1 MYEDRFNAFL
11 RSGDTL
17 QVYEG
22 ERLVFSSDKDRL
34 LPLLEYIGQSA
45 VSPRAVLIFDKIT
58 GNAAALLSVKA
69 GGRQVF
75 SPMGSQLAVET
86 LDKHGVKHHLTE
98 IVPYIERADGA
109 GMCPMEKLSLGK
121 GPEDFY
127 QEMKNIINRSETGAA
142 ERKERSWKK

>member
-1 MYEDRFNAFL
+1 MYEDRYNAFL

-34 LPLLEYIGQSA
+34 LPLMEYIGQSA
-45 VSPRAVLIFDKIT
+45 VSPRAVVIFDKIA

-86 LDKHGVKHHLTE
+86 LDKHGIKHHLME

-109 GMCPMEKLSLGK
+109 GMCPMEKLSLSK

-127 QEMKNIINRSETGAA
+127 LEMKNIINRSIASAA
-142 ERKERSWKK
+142 E

>member
-1 MYEDRFNAFL
+1 MYQDSFNAFL

-22 ERLVFSSDKDRL
+22 ERLVFSSEKDRL
-34 LPLLEYIGQSA
+34 LPLMEYIGQSA
-45 VSPRAVLIFDKIT
+45 VSPREVVIFDKIT

-86 LDKHGVKHHLTE
+86 LDKHGVKHHITE
-98 IVPYIERADGA
+98 IVSCIQRADGA
-109 GMCPMEKLSLGK
+109 GMCPMEKLSLNK

-127 QEMKNIINRSETGAA
+127 LEMKNIINRSAAGAA
-142 ERKERSWKK
+142 E